1 MGFSAGSMQLVG
13 SGKVVGTT
21 PSQGTAAT
29 GRPADPTT
37 SATAAAAMTLRF
49 GIGSGQ
55 ANVFCAYTATLA
67 AGATATYDLYTGTD
81 IKDLFGQ
88 TAAAFRILR
97 GLEVAIVDGGDTSG
111 VRIGGAASDEFVGWF
126 ASAGDQQDIYP
137 GGPAYLAGSPA
148 GKTVS
153 STAKNLKVANNSA
166 VPVTIRILLAGSSF
180 ATGQVMGLFPL
191 MQTYS

>member
-13 SGKVVGTT
+13 SGKVTGTT

-29 GRPADPTT
+29 DRPTDPTA

-55 ANVFCAYTATLA
+55 ANVFCAYTVTLQ

-88 TAAAFRILR
+88 TAAFRILR
-97 GLEVAIVDGGDTSG
+97 GLEVSIADGGDTSG

-126 ASAGDQQDIYP
+126 ATAGDAQDIYP
-137 GGPAYLAGSPA
+137 SGPAYLAGSPA
-148 GKTVS
+148 GKVVS
-153 STAKNLKVANNSA
+153 STVKNLKVANNSA
-166 VPVTIRILLAGSSF
+166 VAVTIRILLAGSSF